1 MLLYYKLNELNSHL
15 QVEQEEI
22 IFAKAFALKMK
33 EFRESLKMD
42 QSELARELGVSPSM
56 ISLYETAKNF
66 PSVDV
71 LRRMIDLGADIGK
84 LFAASE
90 QRLNALVA
98 VQAAFNK
105 LVGIHQ
111 SEQELFEKFK
121 RDKEALYN
129 EIRNIIDSK

>member
-1 MLLYYKLNELNSHL
+1 M
-15 QVEQEEI
+15 EQEEI
-22 IFAKAFALKMK
+22 IFAEAFASKMREFRQSLNMEQK
-33 EFRESLKMD
+33 EF
-42 QSELARELGVSPSM
+42 ARKLRVSPSM
-56 ISLYETAKNF
+56 ISRYERAKNY
-66 PSVDV
+66 PSADV
-71 LRRMIDLGADIGK
+71 LKRMIDLGADIGK

-90 QRLNALVA
+90 QRVNALVA

-129 EIRNIIDSK
+129 EIRNIIDST